1 MIIWNDTHY
10 DSSAEIFFEIF
21 NDKLKLSIIWYLQ
34 NNPLRFSALLEVLA
48 PVTKKTL
55 STKLKE
61 LEALHLVERKV
72 FAEVPPRVEYALS
85 ETGQKLQPVID
96 EILIWSQRYAKKYA
110 TTIEGESNG

>member
-55 STKLKE
+55 SAKLKE
-61 LEALHLVERKV
+61 LEHLHLIERTV
-72 FAEVPPRVEYALS
+72 FAEVPPRVEYSLS
-85 ETGQKLQPVID
+85 EQGMALQPVI
-96 EILIWSQRYAKKYA
+96 EQILIWSQRYAKTFGNK
-110 TTIEGESNG
+110 GENNG